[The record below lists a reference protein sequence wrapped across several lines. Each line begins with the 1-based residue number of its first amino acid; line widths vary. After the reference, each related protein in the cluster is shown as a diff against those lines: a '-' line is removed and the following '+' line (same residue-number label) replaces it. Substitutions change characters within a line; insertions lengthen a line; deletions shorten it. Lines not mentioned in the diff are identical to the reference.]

1 MVADFRNTELRSLAD
16 LKGRMEVL
24 NALINVSF
32 GAPTDYIKAWLQKH
46 GQLKHLSTVEAQIL
60 NTDTQA
66 LSDINLNGL
75 RWYLECLWSLMWL
88 TNMIDTLDAAQFVG
102 DNQPA

>member
-1 MVADFRNTELRSLAD
+1 MA
-16 LKGRMEVL
+16 VL

-32 GAPTDYIKAWLQKH
+32 GAPTDYIKAWPQKH